1 MAKDINCVT
10 ILITTL
16 EGNEKIKTEKKWT
29 MEQSE
34 EYFFQQRCKK
44 MATLSAVLASTG
56 LHCHVAISTVLM
68 KLIVFSPLKLKVLY

>member
-16 EGNEKIKTEKKWT
+16 EGIEKIKTEKKKWT

-44 MATLSAVLASTG
+44 IATLNSLLASTC

-68 KLIVFSPLKLKVLY
+68 KLIVFSPLKVLY